1 MMDMSIYLP
10 ISTQTPME
18 AKDGKKKRDCRKGK
32 AKPKEE
38 TPHERPKK
46 AQETDENVAPNIA
59 DLRKKSATKTLQIF
73 ERRVRRVLSVPAVKG
88 KCESGRDA
96 NSGCGSSSEED
107 GITGQACLMLLDSPE
122 KDVSEGV
129 RVKEKDPDTDCC
141 LLISETPERSGDLA
155 GGLAMG
161 DGKSDENEGGGRAKA
176 GKRLVM
182 EEESHLP
189 GEGGEEEA
197 RKGNSE
203 LVMMEGTQIMAVDE
217 DRQSAVPHLS
227 WLEVA
232 QTMGGVM
239 LLGASA
245 DGQWVRREVFEH
257 VRNKAKSDLVQLE
270 DELMTVI
277 LAMEA
282 SHNSSNNPEG
292 ERAISPQWDGAEMGG
307 WVRREV
313 LEKVKIKAKQ
323 DLVELESELF
333 AVILSMEAEESTDV
347 PATAA
352 TATTSSAP
360 VLSRSQSLPS
370 QRERRDLLGGS
381 IADASHVSPTAS
393 HNSSNCSAAITRA
406 YPVLCAEFENTAGH
420 NGERGGRREGERD
433 TSPVMMPSP
442 GIGEGVSWMRS
453 DAREGG
459 REGTAIPTPRP
470 TAHKLSSLTQSI
482 SDKKLQLD
490 ALDLDTRR
498 RGMAVGG
505 AVVSMPSPTVQKLT
519 TLTQSI
525 SDKLDA
531 LDLGPRIEDAGG
543 GWSVREE
550 TAARFMPSREMAS
563 SPEDIAQ
570 VYIRTRQLATQ
581 LTMSHTHIHTNTHA
595 APGDG
600 VVARRSCTGR
610 HSQKSVRH
618 EIDHTPHT
626 YTHMLP

>member
-1 MMDMSIYLP
+1 
-10 ISTQTPME
+10 ME
-18 AKDGKKKRDCRKGK
+18 AKDGKKKRDRRKGK
-32 AKPKEE
+32 AKPKEA
-38 TPHERPKK
+38 TPQEGPKK
-46 AQETDENVAPNIA
+46 AQENDENVAPDVA

-73 ERRVRRVLSVPAVKG
+73 ERRVRRVLSVPAFKG

-96 NSGCGSSSEED
+96 NSGCGSSSD
-107 GITGQACLMLLDSPE
+107 DNGITGQACLLLLDSPE

-129 RVKEKDPDTDCC
+129 RVKERDPDADCC
-141 LLISETPERSGDLA
+141 LLISEIPERSGDLA

-161 DGKSDENEGGGRAKA
+161 DGKGDENEGGGQAKA

-182 EEESHLP
+182 KEESHLP
-189 GEGGEEEA
+189 GEEGEEEA

-203 LVMMEGTQIMAVDE
+203 LVMMEGTQIMAMDE
-217 DRQSAVPHLS
+217 ERQSAVPHLS

-232 QTMGGVM
+232 QTMGGVI

-257 VRNKAKSDLVQLE
+257 VRKKAKLDLVQLE

-347 PATAA
+347 PATP
-352 TATTSSAP
+352 TPATTSSAP
-360 VLSRSQSLPS
+360 VLSRSQSLPI
-370 QRERRDLLGGS
+370 QRERRDSLGGS
-381 IADASHVSPTAS
+381 IANASHVSPAVS

-406 YPVLCAEFENTAGH
+406 YPALCAEFENTAGH
-420 NGERGGRREGERD
+420 NGERGGRGEGERD
-433 TSPVMMPSP
+433 TSPVTMASP
-442 GIGEGVSWMRS
+442 GVGGGVSWTRS

-459 REGTAIPTPRP
+459 QKGRAIPTPSP
-470 TAHKLSSLTQSI
+470 TAQKLSSLTQSI
-482 SDKKLQLD
+482 SDKKLHLD
-490 ALDLDTRR
+490 ALDVDTRR
-498 RGMAVGG
+498 RGMTVGG
-505 AVVSMPSPTVQKLT
+505 MAVSMPSPTVQKLS

-543 GWSVREE
+543 GWGVREQS
-550 TAARFMPSREMAS
+550 AARFMPPREMAS

-570 VYIRTRQLATQ
+570 VYIRTSQLATQ
-581 LTMSHTHIHTNTHA
+581 LTMSHTCTHTHTCR
-595 APGDG
+595 PGSWC
-600 VVARRSCTGR
+600 RPRKIL
-610 HSQKSVRH
+610 HK
-618 EIDHTPHT
+618 
-626 YTHMLP
+626 